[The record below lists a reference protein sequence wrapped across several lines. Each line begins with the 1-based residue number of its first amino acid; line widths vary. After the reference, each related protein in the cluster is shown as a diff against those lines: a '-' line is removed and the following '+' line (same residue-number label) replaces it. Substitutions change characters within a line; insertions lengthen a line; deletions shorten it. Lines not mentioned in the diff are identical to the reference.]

1 MFDTEANELRR
12 MGDATVPR
20 SCVSDCQHAHL
31 GWHAIEILH
40 AFADGVV
47 TEDPS
52 QCSGNRDLSG
62 RLPRE
67 RRAIRVQEDFIDG
80 RQITKQSQKGNQFS
94 RG

>member
-1 MFDTEANELRR
+1 MFDTEANKLRR
-12 MGDATVPR
+12 MSDATIPR
-20 SCVSDCQHAHL
+20 GRVAYRKYAHL

-80 RQITKQSQKGNQFS
+80 RQIAKQSQKGNQFG